1 MARPQ
6 FLAAIAALLL
16 VSACGPKAASPPPQG
31 QNVALTADQR
41 QKIKLYTIAQ
51 GHFRKEVDTS
61 GTVDF
66 DNDQATPVMAPFGG
80 PVSRILVDVGQK
92 VKKGDALATVVSPD
106 FATAVS
112 TYRKALVAAQNLRRL
127 ADLDKDLLAHEGVSK
142 KEAEQAET
150 DATSAEADRDAALQ
164 SLQSLGVDPQV
175 IKDTAAGKSTA
186 AVQGF
191 IRSPLEGTVVEK
203 LVSPG
208 QLLQA
213 GTTQAFTVADLSKV
227 WVIAH
232 IFDTDVASVHVG
244 DIAQVSG
251 PGRVLNGTVQT
262 VGDEV
267 DPNTRSVAVRVVVD
281 NPGGTLKRQM
291 YVQVKLSSSQQSSG
305 LLLPVSAIL
314 RDEENL
320 PFVYVEQPDNSF
332 ARAHVTLG
340 DRSGDMYQITNGV
353 SPGQKIVS
361 DGALF
366 LQFMQ
371 QQ

>member
-1 MARPQ
+1 M
-6 FLAAIAALLL
+6 AALLVL
-16 VSACGPKAASPPPQG
+16 TACGPKTPPPPPQG
-31 QNVALTADQR
+31 QNVVLTAAQR
-41 QKIKLYTIAQ
+41 QKITLYTVAQ
-51 GHFRKEVDTS
+51 GDFRKEVDTS

-92 VKKGDALATVVSPD
+92 VKKGDPLAAVVSPD

-127 ADLDKDLLAHEGVSK
+127 ADLDKDLLAHEGVSA

-164 SLQSLGVDPQV
+164 SLQSLGVDSQV
-175 IKDTAAGKSTA
+175 IKDTQAGKPTA
-186 AVQGF
+186 AVEGF

-203 LVSPG
+203 LINPG

-213 GTTQAFTVADLSKV
+213 ATTQAFTIADLSKV
-227 WVIAH
+227 WVMAH
-232 IFDTDVASVHVG
+232 IFDTDVGSVRVG
-244 DIAQVSG
+244 DIAEVSG
-251 PGRVLNGTVQT
+251 PGRTLSGTVQN

-281 NPGGTLKRQM
+281 NPGQYLKRQM
-291 YVQVKLSSSQQSSG
+291 YVQVKLKSGTPSSA
-305 LLLPVSAIL
+305 LLLPVSAVL

-320 PFVYVEQPDNSF
+320 PFVYVEQPDGSF
-332 ARAHVTLG
+332 ARERVTLG
-340 DRSGDMYQITNGV
+340 DRSGDMYEIQNGV
-353 SPGQKIVS
+353 SPGQLVVS